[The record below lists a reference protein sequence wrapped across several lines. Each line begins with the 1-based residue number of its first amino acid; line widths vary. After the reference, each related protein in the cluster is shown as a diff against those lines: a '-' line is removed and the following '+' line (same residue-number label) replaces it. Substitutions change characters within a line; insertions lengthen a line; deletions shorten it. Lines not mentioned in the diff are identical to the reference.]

1 MRARWPGAKM
11 PVPVFVVSGS
21 AGKPFEAMAACAIN
35 RTSTSDP
42 QLVREAIRARSIAHQ
57 EGPVWDAYA
66 GCDRAPMNW
75 ERGA

>member
-1 MRARWPGAKM
+1 M
-11 PVPVFVVSGS
+11 PVPVFVVSGR
-21 AGKPFEAMAACAIN
+21 APKPFEAMTARAIN
-35 RTSTSDP
+35 RISSADP
-42 QLVREAIRARSIAHQ
+42 QLVREAIRARSIARQ

>member
-1 MRARWPGAKM
+1 MRARWPGAKV

-21 AGKPFEAMAACAIN
+21 AGKPFEAMAARAIN

-42 QLVREAIRARSIAHQ
+42 QLVREAIRARSIARQ

-75 ERGA
+75 ERGV